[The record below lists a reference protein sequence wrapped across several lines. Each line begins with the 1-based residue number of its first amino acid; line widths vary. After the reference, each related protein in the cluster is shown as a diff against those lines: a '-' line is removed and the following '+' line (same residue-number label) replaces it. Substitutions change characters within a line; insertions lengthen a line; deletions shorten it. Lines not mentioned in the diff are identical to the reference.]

1 MRKPSLDLQRF
12 AERVFGEPAGPDLP
26 ERLERLTAALEA
38 LRERLRPDAEAFEVR
53 MEAFA
58 RGAGKP
64 VRLPLRGDLED
75 EAPGLLLDPRFWI
88 HVHASRRAALYGEK
102 HAERAFAAALEAL
115 EIGKRRKRRAKR
127 EVEERRQ
134 RVAEEQA
141 VAFAASPGL
150 AAAAAGFGIEA
161 WGTGGPL
168 EKLAVAIA
176 RKKRGRIP
184 IRARSLFQS
193 ARPELARLRRLESE
207 KARTRDPKR
216 REELQR
222 ESAALREKLRRF
234 ALTLEYR
241 RDEAA
246 RAERTLKK
254 SRRVK

>member
-12 AERVFGEPAGPDLP
+12 AERVFGEPAGPDFP
-26 ERLERLTAALEA
+26 ERMERLTAALEA
-38 LRERLRPDAEAFEVR
+38 LRERLRPDATPFEER

-88 HVHASRRAALYGEK
+88 HVHASRFAALHGDRV
-102 HAERAFAAALEAL
+102 AERAFTAALEAL

-127 EVEERRQ
+127 ETEERLR
-134 RVAEEQA
+134 RIAEEQA
-141 VAFAASPGL
+141 AVFAGKPGL
-150 AAAAAGFGIEA
+150 AAAFGVEA

-168 EKLAVAIA
+168 EKLAVAVV
-176 RKKRGRIP
+176 RGKRGP
-184 IRARSLFQS
+184 VPLRARDLYMR
-193 ARPELARLRRLESE
+193 AKPELSRLRRLESE
-207 KARTRDPKR
+207 RARTRDPERKR
-216 REELQR
+216 ALRD
-222 ESAALREKLRRF
+222 ESEALREKLRRF

-246 RAERTLKK
+246 RKERTNAKTRCNK
-254 SRRVK
+254 